1 MARLLCQL
9 VEASQLR
16 AVAEPWVAGT
26 RDHRVW
32 TSRGDRQGVPGALRG
47 QDSQDEDRLREGSKG
62 VGLAFP
68 HGRVSSTV
76 ADVAE
81 LTPTILGDAFQL
93 AAAPQFWVMLF
104 SFPSCDVDQR
114 RFPGDA

>member
-1 MARLLCQL
+1 MARLLRQL

-16 AVAEPWVAGT
+16 AVAEPWVAGA

-32 TSRGDRQGVPGALRG
+32 TTSGDCQSLPGSLRG
-47 QDSQDEDRLREGSKG
+47 QDSTDEDRLRGGSKG

-93 AAAPQFWVMLF
+93 ATAPQF
-104 SFPSCDVDQR
+104 
-114 RFPGDA
+114 

>member
-1 MARLLCQL
+1 MARLLRQL

-16 AVAEPWVAGT
+16 AVAEPWVAGA

-32 TSRGDRQGVPGALRG
+32 TSRGDCQGVPGALRA
-47 QDSQDEDRLREGSKG
+47 QDSQDEDRLREGSRG

-68 HGRVSSTV
+68 RGRVSSTV

-93 AAAPQFWVMLF
+93 AAAPQLWVMLF
-104 SFPSCDVDQR
+104 SSPCF
-114 RFPGDA
+114 